1 MESFF
6 TFLENNSIYIV
17 MFILLTIWFGI
28 FAYLNKLDTRLKHI
42 EKEIEKE
49 EGNKNE

>member
-42 EKEIEKE
+42 EKELEKE
-49 EGNKNE
+49 ENESNE